1 MTQTFRKSIQDVEKA
16 SMKQAQI
23 IYKKNPSNTFGILS
37 VVFGGLSIFM
47 IALLFVPLGV
57 LFGVLSLL
65 KRTFPT
71 MALGIIGLL
80 LSILGFLTSPFL
92 MGFLGLGLMG
102 R

>member
-1 MTQTFRKSIQDVEKA
+1 MPQTFKKSIQDVEKA

-23 IYKKNPSNTFGILS
+23 IYKKNPSNVIGIFSVVFGILS
-37 VVFGGLSIFM
+37 LFT

-57 LFGVLSLL
+57 LSIL

-71 MALGIIGLL
+71 MALGVVGLL
-80 LSILGFLTSPFL
+80 LSTLGFLTSPLL
-92 MGFLGLGLMG
+92 MGLLGISMMG

>member
-1 MTQTFRKSIQDVEKA
+1 MTQTFKKSIQDVEKA

-23 IYKKNPSNTFGILS
+23 IYKKNPSNVIGILS
-37 VVFGGLSIFM
+37 VVFGILSLFT

-57 LFGVLSLL
+57 LFGVLSIL

-71 MALGIIGLL
+71 MALGVVGLL
-80 LSILGFLTSPFL
+80 LSTLGFLTSPLL
-92 MGFLGLGLMG
+92 MGLLGISMMG